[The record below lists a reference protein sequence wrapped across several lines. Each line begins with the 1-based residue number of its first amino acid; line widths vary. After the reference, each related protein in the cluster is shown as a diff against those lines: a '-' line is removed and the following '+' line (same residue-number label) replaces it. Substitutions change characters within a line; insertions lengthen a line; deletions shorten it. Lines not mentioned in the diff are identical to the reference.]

1 MRENTLS
8 LSDPTKQNT
17 KSGVIMSLISKL
29 MFWKSDS
36 PRVTVIRLAGVIAS
50 GGSSLRKNL
59 NYEMLE
65 PVLKKA
71 FSDKNQTAV
80 ILCVNSPGGSP
91 VQSAL
96 IGKRIRQLAKKNN
109 TLVLAFCE
117 DVAASGGY
125 WLASCADEIYADEAS
140 IIGSIGVISAGF
152 GFAEAISKLGIE
164 RRVYTSGESKS
175 ILDPFKNENPK
186 DVDRLRVLQN
196 DIHEHFIAHV
206 RSRRG
211 EKLNEEEPLFTG
223 SFWTGNRAKQ
233 LGLIDGIGSMH
244 SILTE
249 RFGEKLR
256 IKYVTQKK
264 GLFSLAGGSA
274 GMGSGIS
281 IELLDELENR
291 HLWARFGM

>member
-196 DIHEHFIAHV
+196 DIHEHFISHV